1 MELLVENGSSIDT
14 GNVTTKIWMT
24 ATMKLP
30 EATTEP
36 SKKSTK
42 PLMIIIRP
50 IDAKSGNWGDESE
63 ETELSVKD
71 YNAH

>member
-1 MELLVENGSSIDT
+1 
-14 GNVTTKIWMT
+14 
-24 ATMKLP
+24 MKLA

-50 IDAKSGNWGDESE
+50 IDANSGNWGDESE